1 MRSDNEIQLDIL
13 SGLTWETNITAADFG
28 VVVKDGVVTLSG
40 KVASFAEKRCAEL
53 AVMRVFDITALHT
66 KVEVHLPI
74 ADVRTDRDIGLALTQ
89 LMQGMD
95 YLDEEKISFIV
106 ENGNVTVSG
115 ELEWEFQ
122 HNALMQEVAGLTGVL
137 DLRSRLTIQ
146 P

>member
-13 SGLTWETNITAADFG
+13 SGLAWETSLTVADFD
-28 VVVKDGVVTLSG
+28 VAVKDGVVTLSG

-53 AVMRVFDITALHT
+53 AVMRVFDVVALHT
-66 KVEVHLPI
+66 AVEVHLPI
-74 ADVRTDRDIGLALTQ
+74 ADARTDKDIGLALTQ
-89 LMQGMD
+89 LIQLTD

-122 HNALMQEVAGLTGVL
+122 QNALMHGVAGLTGVRGL
-137 DLRSRLTIQ
+137 CSQLTIQ